1 MATKSTKTVKST
13 TGVLQLQKQYVERLA
28 KEKFRYGLAV
38 GTAFVSGMR
47 NVGYRNSAT
56 AIDDLVDNSIEAAS
70 ENVHVVLHDDGSGR
84 QGSGRQGSVTQIAV
98 IDDGCGMIP
107 EMIRVSV
114 LWGGTH
120 RENSRTGSGRF
131 GYGLPS
137 ASVSQ
142 GKRFEVYSQPE
153 GGDLH
158 MTAVDLQE
166 IEEGKFTNREGEIVV
181 PEAKPAKLP
190 RFVQDYI
197 DEHMDGKWSKGT
209 VVVIDKLDKNTW
221 KAINTFRNHLL
232 EHFGVAYHKLRA
244 NVSMYVNGTFV
255 DPIDPL
261 FLTPGYRW
269 FDLDADRATA
279 LDPMLVDI
287 KDAISRDVIG
297 RITVRMSYMP
307 ETFASTDKSRGAT
320 GRNQNPR
327 FSILKN
333 YNGFIVSRMGRVLD
347 LVTRNDW
354 TTFVNYDRFFKI
366 EIDFDATL
374 DEFMTVPTTKQTVT
388 ISEKVWEALEGEGL
402 RKAMEQ
408 MRKEVKAARQQKDA
422 TGDATSDGK
431 RASEA
436 AMEQSALVSTPLT
449 AERMEK
455 QKEVGRDR
463 LLKKAQSIAAET
475 GKPVKQV
482 EREIEAEL
490 AGKCYKV
497 SLRSVPGG
505 TFFEVEQLGATKVLW
520 LNKASR
526 FFKDVYAGSASSPA
540 VRASLEILL
549 FSIGDRMLEGTDA
562 LKAMYAHEVPEW
574 SKKMEFA
581 LAHLA
586 NALAVSPGEEEGE
599 MEEITP
605 DSYLPAGDEA
615 TESLT
620 TVS

>member
-1 MATKSTKTVKST
+1 MATKSTKAVKGT
-13 TGVLQLQKQYVERLA
+13 TGVLQLQKQYVERLE
-28 KEKFRYGLAV
+28 KENFRYGLAV
-38 GTAFVSGMR
+38 GTAFVRGMR
-47 NVGYRNSAT
+47 DVGYRNSAT
-56 AIDDLVDNSIEAAS
+56 AIDDLVDNSFEAAA

-84 QGSGRQGSVTQIAV
+84 KGNVTQIAV

-107 EMIRVSV
+107 EMIRLSV

-120 RENSRTGSGRF
+120 RENSRKGIGRF

-142 GKRFEVYSQPE
+142 GQRFEVYSQPE

-166 IEEGKFTNREGEIVV
+166 IEQGKFRNRDGEIVV
-181 PEAKPAKLP
+181 PEAKPATLP
-190 RFVQDYI
+190 RFVQNYI
-197 DEHMDGKWSKGT
+197 DEHMDGKWPKGT
-209 VVVIDKLDKNTW
+209 VVVIDKLDKCTW
-221 KAINTFRNHLL
+221 KAINAFRNNLL
-232 EHFGVAYHKLRA
+232 EHFGVTYHKLRA

-269 FDLDADRATA
+269 FDLDADRARA
-279 LDPMLVDI
+279 LDPMPVDI
-287 KDAISRDVIG
+287 KDADSGDVIG

-307 ETFASTDKSRGAT
+307 ETFAATDKSRSTT

-327 FSILKN
+327 FAILKN
-333 YNGFIVSRMGRVLD
+333 YNGFIVSRMGRVID
-347 LVTRNDW
+347 LVTRNEW
-354 TTFVNYDRFFKI
+354 TTFVNYDRFLKI
-366 EIDFDATL
+366 EIDFDASL
-374 DEFMTVPTTKQTVT
+374 DEFMTVPTTKQSVT
-388 ISEKVWEALEGEGL
+388 ISEKVWNALEGQGL
-402 RKAMEQ
+402 KKAIEQ
-408 MRKEVKAARQQKDA
+408 LRKEVKDARQQKDT
-422 TGDATSDGK
+422 TGDAASGGK

-436 AMEQSALVSTPLT
+436 AMEQSALVSTPLST
-449 AERMEK
+449 ERREK

-475 GKPVKQV
+475 GKPVEQV

-526 FFKDVYAGSASSPA
+526 FFKDVYAGPQSSPS
-540 VRASLEILL
+540 VRAALEILL
-549 FSIGDRMLEGTDA
+549 FSIGDRMLEGSDA

-586 NALAVSPGEEEGE
+586 DALAVSPGEEEGQ
-599 MEEITP
+599 MEEISP
-605 DSYLPAGDEA
+605 DAYLPAGDEA

>member
-38 GTAFVSGMR
+38 GTAFVRGMR
-47 NVGYRNSAT
+47 DVGYRTSAT

-70 ENVHVVLHDDGSGR
+70 ENVHVVLHDD
-84 QGSGRQGSVTQIAV
+84 GSGRQGSVTQIAV

-120 RENSRTGSGRF
+120 RENSRMGIGRF

-209 VVVIDKLDKNTW
+209 VVVIDKLDKCTW
-221 KAINTFRNHLL
+221 KVINTFRNHLL

-279 LDPMLVDI
+279 LDPMHVDI
-287 KDAISRDVIG
+287 KDANSGDVIG

-307 ETFASTDKSRGAT
+307 ETFASIDKSRGAT
-320 GRNQNPR
+320 RSNQNPR

-333 YNGFIVSRMGRVLD
+333 YNGFIMSRMGRVID
-347 LVTRNDW
+347 LVNRNDW

-366 EIDFDATL
+366 ELDFDATL

-388 ISEKVWEALEGEGL
+388 VSEKVWNALEGQGL
-402 RKAMEQ
+402 FKAMEQ
-408 MRKEVKAARQQKDA
+408 MRKEVRAARQQKDA
-422 TGDATSDGK
+422 VGDAASDGK

-605 DSYLPAGDEA
+605 DAYLPAGDEA

>member
-1 MATKSTKTVKST
+1 MATKSTKAAKGTKT
-13 TGVLQLQKQYVERLA
+13 TGVLQLQKEYVDRLE
-28 KEKFRYGLAV
+28 KENFGYGLAV
-38 GTAFVSGMR
+38 GTAFVRGMR
-47 NVGYRNSAT
+47 DVGYRNSAT
-56 AIDDLVDNSIEAAS
+56 AIDDLIDNSFEAGS
-70 ENVHVVLHDDGSGR
+70 ESVHVVLHDDGSGR
-84 QGSGRQGSVTQIAV
+84 KGNVTQIAV

-107 EMIRVSV
+107 EMIRVAV

-120 RENSRTGSGRF
+120 REGSRKGIGRF

-142 GKRFEVYSQPE
+142 GQRFEVYSQPD
-153 GGDLH
+153 GGQLH

-166 IEEGKFTNREGEIVV
+166 IEQGRLTDDKGQIVV
-181 PEAKPAKLP
+181 PAAKPSKLP

-197 DEHMDGKWSKGT
+197 DEHMDGKWTKGT
-209 VVVIDKLDKNTW
+209 VVVIDKLDKCTW
-221 KAINTFRNHLL
+221 KAINAFRNHLL
-232 EHFGVAYHKLRA
+232 EHFGVTYHKLRA
-244 NVSMYVNGTFV
+244 NFDMFVNGTFV
-255 DPIDPL
+255 EPIDPL

-269 FDLDADRATA
+269 FDLDADRAKA
-279 LDPMLVDI
+279 LDPMQVDI
-287 KDAISRDVIG
+287 KDKDSGEVLG

-307 ETFASTDKSRGAT
+307 PTFAAVDKTKNAT

-333 YNGFIVSRMGRVLD
+333 YNGFIVSRMGRVID

-354 TTFVNYDRFFKI
+354 TTFVNNDRSFKI
-366 EIDFDATL
+366 EIDFNASL

-388 ISEKVWEALEGEGL
+388 ISDKVWEALKHQGL
-402 RKAMEQ
+402 DKAIEQ
-408 MRKEVKAARQQKDA
+408 MRKEYKLARGQIDAARDA
-422 TGDATSDGK
+422 KLDGK

-436 AMEQSALVSTPLT
+436 AMEQSAVVSTPLLP
-449 AERMEK
+449 ERREK
-455 QKEVGRDR
+455 QEEAGRDR
-463 LLKKAQSIAAET
+463 LRKKAQSIAAET
-475 GKPVKQV
+475 GKPVEQV

-520 LNKASR
+520 LNQASR
-526 FFKDVYAGSASSPA
+526 FFKDVYAGSQSSPA
-540 VRASLEILL
+540 VRAALEILL
-549 FSIGDRMLEGTDA
+549 FSIGDRMLEGSDQ

-586 NALAVSPGEEEGE
+586 DALAMAPGEEEGE
-599 MEEITP
+599 MEAITP
-605 DSYLPAGDEA
+605 DADALAGEEA
-615 TESLT
+615 HAALT
-620 TVS
+620 AAN